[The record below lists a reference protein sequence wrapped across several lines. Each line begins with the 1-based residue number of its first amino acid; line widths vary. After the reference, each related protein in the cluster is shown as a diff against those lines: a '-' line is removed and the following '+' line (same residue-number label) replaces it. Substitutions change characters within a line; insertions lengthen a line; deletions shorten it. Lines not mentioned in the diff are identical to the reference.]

1 MAPKKY
7 YRRGSKTKYSVETA
21 AGALIVSN
29 YSGGVKV
36 VPETATQGMRKVKHC
51 TVSLA
56 TPAGAGHLVFW
67 ALVYVPA
74 GTEPHAITVSGGQIY
89 EPNQYVMGSGV
100 VDFNAGPCRFHCPL
114 SRNLNSGDCI
124 WLVVRSG
131 EESSQV
137 YYTCS
142 YAIALN

>member
-7 YRRGSKTKYSVETA
+7 YRRGSRTKYSVETS
-21 AGALIVSN
+21 AGAIIVAN
-29 YSGGVKV
+29 YDGASKI
-36 VPETATQGMRKVKHC
+36 VPESTVQGMRKVKHV

-56 TPAGAGHLVFW
+56 TPAGGGHLVFW

-74 GTEPHAITVSGGQIY
+74 GTQPHAVSVGGGPIY

-131 EESSQV
+131 EESAQV
-137 YYTCS
+137 YYTVQ

>member
-7 YRRGSKTKYSVETA
+7 YRRGSKTKYSVETS
-21 AGALIVSN
+21 AGGIIAHG
-29 YSGGVKV
+29 YTGAVKI
-36 VPETATQGMRKVKHC
+36 VPETTMQGMRKIKHC

-56 TPAGAGHLVFW
+56 TPAGSGHLCFW

-74 GTEPHAITVSGGQIY
+74 GTSVQAVAIGGGPLY

-114 SRNLNSGDCI
+114 SRNLNSGDSI
-124 WLVVRSG
+124 WLSVRTGG
-131 EESSQV
+131 ETDEI